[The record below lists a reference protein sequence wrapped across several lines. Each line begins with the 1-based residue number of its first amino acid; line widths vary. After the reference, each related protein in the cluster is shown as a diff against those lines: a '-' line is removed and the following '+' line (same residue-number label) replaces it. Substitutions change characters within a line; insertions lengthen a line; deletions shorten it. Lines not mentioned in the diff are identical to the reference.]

1 MSEEESLS
9 PASRLNSDSATSPVC
24 AATATAAPTVT
35 SCKTPSC
42 MATRSSTSGPY
53 NSAAAS
59 APTLPAIAP
68 AHVFLGDS
76 TGASLGPPSQ
86 VPAAMAHVSQIHV
99 RASGITTSAVEPT
112 GCASLWSPWR
122 IATVKA
128 SSADAYSTPNTVTA
142 TAASGRR
149 SGPRANV
156 AAVSTTSSHSAPTKI
171 AGSAQCSGEP
181 LAQTVANGIT
191 AAAA

>member
-1 MSEEESLS
+1 MSDEESLS

-59 APTLPAIAP
+59 APTVPPIAP

-76 TGASLGPPSQ
+76 TGASLGPPSS
-86 VPAAMAHVSQIHV
+86 VPAARSEEH
-99 RASGITTSAVEPT
+99 TSELQSRSDLVCRLLLEKKKTKRPSD
-112 GCASLWSPWR
+112 GG
-122 IATVKA
+122 
-128 SSADAYSTPNTVTA
+128 SSADF
-142 TAASGRR
+142 
-149 SGPRANV
+149 
-156 AAVSTTSSHSAPTKI
+156 
-171 AGSAQCSGEP
+171 
-181 LAQTVANGIT
+181 
-191 AAAA
+191 